1 MRLLPRSLLG
11 RVYALYAVTL
21 IGVTTLGLA
30 LFLWQQVSRQVGE
43 LGQDAQALAALVLP
57 VLRDSAVIGDY
68 DTIQRQLKRLAQHS
82 SVDRA
87 DFRDP
92 AGGHLHGAESLPT
105 GWSPAW
111 LRAQVATQLVQPA
124 YPVEAGGQMYG
135 QLQLTL
141 AADAI
146 AATLWQEA
154 LWAVALAVAGVAGG
168 LATIRP
174 PLRRWLGQLESIGH
188 LGQGLEGGQ
197 QLARQVM
204 MSDAPV
210 EFRRTFEVL
219 DRAAASLQ
227 VQREQAAATLQAIDD
242 AVVACSIE
250 GRVILANEAAQTLLQ
265 RPESELVGLLVTDL
279 LPALAELVGTDH
291 TLGRRWQHRQLLWH
305 DPLGRL
311 RVLDANLSPIVD
323 ADGNRLGQVLA
334 CRDMTEQHRRDQAMR
349 ELNAAR
355 DAALAALRRVLED
368 GADGKALT
376 AGDNRGDNLGDI
388 EAVSMMVSRLVMRL
402 HEHGEQLDAIFALSP
417 DGFVSFD
424 GERRVRYCSPG
435 FARLTGLSP
444 DMVLGLEEDVFLHR
458 LRSRCD
464 GSTEA
469 ARLGRLHDTTGSDR
483 RLTVTLKLP
492 HHRVLELALHTG
504 RATAV
509 SQVLHL
515 RDVTRETEV
524 DRLKS
529 EFVAAAAHELRTP
542 MVGIYGYSEL
552 LVTREMGPE
561 RQKDLLTRIHRQ
573 CEVMVAIL
581 NEMLDLARM
590 EARRGSDFEFSPVP
604 LQRLVEQALADHC
617 PPADRAAPL
626 WHAPADEITVRADA
640 GKLLRALRNLLS
652 NAYKYSPAG
661 GDVIVRLVQDR
672 AHQRVGIA
680 VMDDG
685 IGMTPDQLARV
696 GERFYRADDS
706 GAVLGTG
713 LGMSLVFEIMA
724 LHGGTVELTST
735 PGQGTTATLWLQ
747 ALAQGP
753 VQRLPAPSVSA

>member
-30 LFLWQQVSRQVGE
+30 LFLWQQVDRQVSE
-43 LGQDAQALAALVLP
+43 LRQDARALAALVLP
-57 VLRDSAVIGDY
+57 VLRDAAVIGDY
-68 DTIQRQLKRLAQHS
+68 DTLQRQLKRLAQHS
-82 SVDRA
+82 SVDRV
-87 DFRDP
+87 DFKDP
-92 AGGHLHGAESLPT
+92 AGGHLHGAEVLPSS
-105 GWSPAW
+105 WAPAW
-111 LRAQVATQLVQPA
+111 LRQQLAQQLVQPQH
-124 YPVEAGGQMYG
+124 PVEAGGQLYG

-146 AATLWQEA
+146 AANLWHEA

-168 LATIRP
+168 LAIIRP
-174 PLRRWLGQLESIGH
+174 PLRRWLGQLESIGQ

-197 QLARQVM
+197 QLARQAM

-265 RPESELVGLLVTDL
+265 RPEAELLGLLVTDL
-279 LPALAELVGTDH
+279 LPALADLVGTDH

-305 DPLGRL
+305 DPQGRP

-323 ADGNRLGQVLA
+323 GDGNRLGQVLA

-349 ELNAAR
+349 DLNAAR
-355 DAALAALRRVLED
+355 DAALAALRRALED
-368 GADGKALT
+368 GASGQALT
-376 AGDNRGDNLGDI
+376 AGDNMGDI
-388 EAVSMMVSRLVMRL
+388 EAVSLMVSRLVTRL

-435 FARLTGLSP
+435 FAQLTGLSP
-444 DMVLGLEEDVFLHR
+444 DMVMGLEEDVFLHR

-469 ARLGRLHDTTGSDR
+469 ARLARLHDTPIPDR
-483 RLTVTLKLP
+483 RLTVTMKLP
-492 HHRVLELALHTG
+492 HHRVLELALHVG
-504 RATAV
+504 RASAV
-509 SQVLHL
+509 SQMLHL

-524 DRLKS
+524 ERLKS

-552 LVTREMGPE
+552 LVTREMPPE
-561 RQKDLLTRIHRQ
+561 KQKNLLSRIHRQ

-661 GDVIVRLVQDR
+661 GDVIMRLVQDR

-724 LHGGTVELTST
+724 LHGGSVELTST

-747 ALAQGP
+747 AEAAADAT
-753 VQRLPAPSVSA
+753 VQRLQAPSVSA